1 VGPAHALSASKTH
14 GGGVKEVLVG
24 LVVLAP
30 LFALGWWA
38 MDVVIV
44 LAMLAVILGSAW
56 LTGTLIL
63 AFWPWRR
70 DE

>member
-1 VGPAHALSASKTH
+1 
-14 GGGVKEVLVG
+14 VKEVLVG

>member
-1 VGPAHALSASKTH
+1 
-14 GGGVKEVLVG
+14 VKEVLVG
-24 LVVLAP
+24 LVALAP
-30 LFALGWWA
+30 LLTLGWWA

-44 LAMLAVILGSAW
+44 LTLLAAILGTAW